1 MCLCSGEVLIV
12 AVPMGTWIQSMWVV
26 LALSALA
33 LSTTASTSPIP
44 WVFQPSKEQ

>member
-12 AVPMGTWIQSMWVV
+12 AIPMGTWIQRMWV
-26 LALSALA
+26 ALTLP
-33 LSTTASTSPIP
+33 TASAYPLP